1 MTDDIVLSSAEACG
15 YVHEAAVGLAFE
27 HVLVTL
33 RRLQWTEVGNVGP
46 YLDVVELLLVYVVGY
61 ILPTAVPRHFMA
73 WIMLVDVCGKGSH
86 LMGCGIATHKTNTGD
101 AVAMNG
107 HHAIYGIGIERTSY
121 VCPQKGTVASRTPTG
136 APRYINS
143 QRGLVRN
150 LLEHNVGIEIL

>member
-1 MTDDIVLSSAEACG
+1 MTDDVVLSSAEACG

-86 LMGCGIATHKTNTGD
+86 LMG
-101 AVAMNG
+101 
-107 HHAIYGIGIERTSY
+107 
-121 VCPQKGTVASRTPTG
+121 
-136 APRYINS
+136 
-143 QRGLVRN
+143 
-150 LLEHNVGIEIL
+150 